1 MTTQRV
7 DALLFDLGR
16 VVMNIEFDRTLAVW
30 AHHSDS
36 DPEILRQRFSEDAAY
51 RAHEVGR
58 IEAADYFDS
67 LRRSLGVDMTDEQ
80 WLEGWNALFAG
91 EMPGI
96 SALLAELARAVPL
109 FAFSNTNQAHIAYWP
124 GRFDD
129 VLSHFDRVF
138 VSSDIGLRKP
148 DVAAFRHV
156 VGEMGVAP
164 GNVLFFDDVAENADG
179 AVRAGLQAVHVT
191 TPQCV
196 AKAVNLRLGLG

>member
-96 SALLAELARAVPL
+96 SALLAELASRLPL
-109 FAFSNTNQAHIAYWP
+109 FAFSNTNRAHIAYWP

-129 VLSHFDRVF
+129 VLSHFNQVF
-138 VSSDIGLRKP
+138 VSPDIGLRKP

-156 VGEMGVAP
+156 AAEMGVTPA
-164 GNVLFFDDVAENADG
+164 NVLFFDDVVENIDG
-179 AVRAGLQAVHVT
+179 AIRTGMQAVHVT

-196 AKAVNLRLGLG
+196 AEAVGLRFGLK